1 MLELL
6 QYRNWALAEGYFN
19 RMYPI
24 VSERLLRGSLDGLIK
39 KQDPEAQSKALSNQ
53 LQEGGIKSTY
63 SPEAGT
69 LIAEV
74 NGARVALMAIIGPLT
89 KYGDLCSAG
98 MQEYAMRINK
108 AAAADTVD
116 AILLVMDSP
125 GGTVDGT
132 QDLALAVKSVK
143 KPVGVFAD
151 QMIASAALWIAAQA
165 DVIVAN
171 KNNFTQIGSI
181 GTYAVD
187 VNHQNVMDAGNLP
200 QMKLIR
206 APQSTE
212 KALFN
217 VIEETPESVMG
228 ELKKELSA
236 ITSKFIKAVKSGRGD
251 RLNAEAD
258 GLFNGRMY
266 SFKKAEDIGLI
277 DASGTLA
284 DALKAVAAL
293 VGNSSSSKNNG
304 STKSI
309 NNMSF
314 KGSVKKAISGIF
326 AKEDEAGAQAAAT
339 EESKAKKSETDEEE
353 EEESK
358 AKKSEKEE
366 EEEEAAVTPSAETE
380 EEEEEEAAEE
390 NEEEEEAA
398 EEEEEDDAAE
408 EEEEEEESKSKKSK
422 KSGKAKASVAQQLA
436 ALQAEIASLKAE
448 LAERPTGTLTQ
459 VLPNSKSEAKQAA
472 DPGEAKKLKS
482 YATSID
488 EEAAEIKNF
497 QSNNSKIK

>member
-53 LQEGGIKSTY
+53 LQEGGIKSIY

-151 QMIASAALWIAAQA
+151 QMIASAAVWIAAQA

-181 GTYAVD
+181 GTYATD
-187 VNHQNVMDAGNLP
+187 VNYQNVMDAGNLP

-217 VIEETPESVMG
+217 AIEETPESVMG
-228 ELKKELSA
+228 ELKTQLSA

-251 RLNAEAD
+251 RLNAEAE

-266 SFKKAEDIGLI
+266 DFKTAEDIGLI
-277 DASGTLA
+277 DASGTMA

-293 VGNSSSSKNNG
+293 VGNSKPAKNNG
-304 STKSI
+304 SIKST
-309 NNMSF
+309 NDMSF
-314 KGSVKKAISGIF
+314 TGSVKKAISGIF
-326 AKEDEAGAQAAAT
+326 AKEDEAGAQAAA

-358 AKKSEKEE
+358 AKKSEKDE
-366 EEEEAAVTPSAETE
+366 EEEEAAVTTSAETE
-380 EEEEEEAAEE
+380 DEEEEEAAEE
-390 NEEEEEAA
+390 NDEEEEA
-398 EEEEEDDAAE
+398 
-408 EEEEEEESKSKKSK
+408 EEEEEESKSKKSK
-422 KSGKAKASVAQQLA
+422 KAASPEANVAEQLA
-436 ALQAEIASLKAE
+436 AMQAEIASLKAE
-448 LAERPTGTLTQ
+448 LAERPTGVISQ
-459 VLPNSKSEAKQAA
+459 VVPNNKSEAKQAA
-472 DPGEAKKLKS
+472 DPGEAKKINS

-488 EEAAEIKNF
+488 AEVAEIMNF